1 MNACEKRAIHNNCLH
16 IATALSWEK
25 TIMLIFY
32 DPNNKSKCNQTM
44 AQGGEPPVTGNV
56 QALTF
61 W

>member
-1 MNACEKRAIHNNCLH
+1 MNACEKRDIHNNCLQ

-44 AQGGEPPVTGNV
+44 SQGGELPITGNV
-56 QALTF
+56 
-61 W
+61 